1 MLFIFD
7 MGGVCCNTWK
17 GTDRIC
23 EVLGI
28 TKEDFERFYGKKTG
42 NDLFAACTKGTIDTS
57 VFWKEF
63 NKASGMNV
71 NTDWF
76 HFLFHPV
83 MNEKTVKIIEN
94 LKKAG
99 HRVVCGTN
107 TISGHYQNHVENG
120 DYAFFD
126 QTYASCLMGVAKP
139 DPAFYRFILL
149 AEEAE
154 ARNTVF
160 IDDRIENVESAAGTG
175 IKAIHFTSPE
185 DLQKEIDRITG

>member
-23 EVLGI
+23 QVLGI
-28 TKEDFERFYGKKTG
+28 TKEDFARFSGKNTEK
-42 NDLFAACTKGTIDTS
+42 DLFAACTKGTIDTKT
-57 VFWKEF
+57 FWEEF
-63 NKASGMNV
+63 NRNSGMDV

-83 MNEKTVKIIEN
+83 MNGKTLKIIEN
-94 LKKAG
+94 LKVTG

-107 TISGHYQNHVENG
+107 TISGHYQNHIENG

-139 DPAFYRFILL
+139 DPEFYRMILL
-149 AEEAE
+149 AEETE
-154 ARNTVF
+154 AADTVF
-160 IDDRIENVESAAGTG
+160 IDDRIENVESAAGAG
-175 IKAIHFTSPE
+175 IKAIHFKSPE
-185 DLQKEIDRITG
+185 ELQTEIDRITG